1 MKYRQLG
8 RTGLKVSLLGLGTG
22 GPSSLGQSSDL
33 ARQDQIRLIRRCFD
47 LGINFL
53 DTSAGYGQSEEIL
66 SWGLEGVPRDSYI
79 LATKWGHASD
89 WSPRDVGGAD
99 GPVSQDPEAF
109 AAGVEESLRRLRTD
123 HIDIMQFHGLRS
135 DQYHEVVDRFRPV
148 AERMKQQ
155 GKIRFMGFSERFIAD
170 PKHEV
175 IVLGL
180 QTDPDFWDTVMLK
193 YGILNQYAAREA
205 LPLAQEHGTGV
216 LNMAAVRIKLPS
228 PEKLAAQMADW
239 KERGLIAKDALPEQN
254 PLGWLVRGPVE
265 SVVSAGYKFA
275 ADHPAISTVLSG
287 TANLSHLEANVA
299 AIEGASLPE
308 ENNQRLRELFGE
320 IAEYA

>member
-22 GPSSLGQSSDL
+22 GPSSLGQSSNL
-33 ARQDQIRLIRRCFD
+33 ARQDQVRLVRRCFD

-66 SWGLEGVPRDSYI
+66 SWGLEGIPRDSYI

-89 WSPRDVGGAD
+89 WSPRGVGGAD
-99 GPVSQDPEAF
+99 GPVVQDPEAF
-109 AAGVEESLRRLRTD
+109 AAGVEKSLQRLRTD
-123 HIDIMQFHGLRS
+123 HIDIMQFHGLRA

-148 AERMKQQ
+148 AERLKQQ
-155 GKIRFMGFSERFIAD
+155 GKIRFMGFSARFIAD

-175 IVLGL
+175 VVLGL
-180 QTDPDFWDTVMLK
+180 KTDPDFWDTVMLK
-193 YGILNQYAAREA
+193 YGILNQYAVREA
-205 LPLAQEHGTGV
+205 LPLAQEHDTGV

-228 PEKLAAQMADW
+228 PEKLEAQIAEW
-239 KERGLIAKDALPEQN
+239 KERGLIEREALPEQD

-299 AIEGASLPE
+299 AIEGTSLPE
-308 ENNQRLRELFGE
+308 EDNQRLRELFGE